1 MNATNRMTTRTL
13 ATLLCL
19 TAIAAGARDMRDFA
33 QVGRFEQANMELN
46 MQRNDGH
53 RVVLMGN
60 SITEHWV
67 EMRPDFFAQNRLIG
81 RGISG
86 QTSQEMLVRFRTD
99 VLNLKPKVVVIC
111 AGTND
116 IAENAGPYREDN
128 TVGNIE
134 TMLIM
139 AKQAKVKV
147 VLASVPPCDHYVWRP
162 DVTNVPEKVARLNS
176 RLQALAKRYKAT
188 WLDYFTPLVADDHRA
203 LNPAFG
209 DDGVHPNDAGYAV
222 MEQVLLPVIKK
233 LR

>member
-1 MNATNRMTTRTL
+1 
-13 ATLLCL
+13 
-19 TAIAAGARDMRDFA
+19 MRDFA

-203 LNPAFG
+203 LNPVFG

>member
-1 MNATNRMTTRTL
+1 MTRTIAL
-13 ATLLCL
+13 LLCL
-19 TAIAAGARDMRDFA
+19 VTIAANARDMRDFA
-33 QVGRFEQANMELN
+33 QIGRFEQANMELN
-46 MQRNDGH
+46 MQRNDGK

-86 QTSQEMLVRFRTD
+86 QTSQEMLVRFRPD
-99 VLNLKPKVVVIC
+99 VINLKPKVVVIC

-116 IAENAGPYREDN
+116 IAENAGSYREEN

-139 AKQAKVKV
+139 AKQAKIKV

-162 DVTNVPEKVARLNS
+162 EIDNVPEKIASLN
-176 RLQALAKRYKAT
+176 RCLQALAKKYKAT
-188 WLDYFTPLVADDHRA
+188 WLDYFTPLVADDGRA
-203 LNPAFG
+203 LNPAYG
-209 DDGVHPNDAGYAV
+209 DDGVHPNMAGYAI
-222 MEQVLLPVIKK
+222 MEQTLLPVLKK

>member
-1 MNATNRMTTRTL
+1 MTRIIAL
-13 ATLLCL
+13 MMCMA
-19 TAIAAGARDMRDFA
+19 AVAAGARDMRDFA
-33 QVGRFEQANMELN
+33 QVARFEQANMELN
-46 MQRNDGH
+46 MQRNDGK

-67 EMRPDFFAQNRLIG
+67 EMHPAFFADNRLIG

-99 VLNLKPKVVVIC
+99 VINLKPKVVVIC

-134 TMLIM
+134 TMLMM
-139 AKQAKVKV
+139 AKQSKIKV
-147 VLASVPPCDHYVWRP
+147 VLASVPPCDHYEWRH
-162 DVTNVPEKVARLNS
+162 DVANVPEKVASLNQ
-176 RLQALAKRYKAT
+176 RLQALAKKYKAT
-188 WLDYFTPLVADDHRA
+188 WLDYFTPLVADDGRA
-203 LNPAFG
+203 LNPAYG
-209 DDGVHPNDAGYAV
+209 EDGVHPNLAGYAI
-222 MEQVLLPVIKK
+222 MEQTLLPVLKK

>member
-1 MNATNRMTTRTL
+1 MRTIT

-19 TAIAAGARDMRDFA
+19 VAITAAARDHRDFA
-33 QVGRFEQANMELN
+33 QIARYEQANMELN
-46 MQRNDGH
+46 MQRNDGK

-67 EMRPDFFAQNRLIG
+67 EMHPAFFAENRLIG

-99 VLNLKPKVVVIC
+99 VINLKPKVVVIC

-116 IAENAGPYREDN
+116 IAENAGAYREDN

-139 AKQAKVKV
+139 AKQAKLKV

-162 DVTNVPEKVARLNS
+162 DVTGVPEKIASLNH
-176 RLQALAKRYKAT
+176 RLQALAKKYKAT
-188 WLDYFTPLVADDHRA
+188 WLDYFTPLVAEDGRA
-203 LNPAFG
+203 LNPDYG
-209 DDGVHPNDAGYAV
+209 EDGVHPNLAGYAI
-222 MEQVLLPVIKK
+222 MEQTLLPVIKR

>member
-162 DVTNVPEKVARLNS
+162 DVANVPEKVARLNS

>member
-1 MNATNRMTTRTL
+1 MTRTIAL
-13 ATLLCL
+13 LLCL
-19 TAIAAGARDMRDFA
+19 VTIAATARDMRDFT
-33 QVGRFEQANMELN
+33 QIGRFEQANMELN
-46 MQRNDGH
+46 MQRNDGK

-86 QTSQEMLVRFRTD
+86 QTSQEMLVRFRPD
-99 VLNLKPKVVVIC
+99 VINLKPKVVVIC

-116 IAENAGPYREDN
+116 IAENAGPYREEN

-162 DVTNVPEKVARLNS
+162 EIDNVPEKIASLN
-176 RLQALAKRYKAT
+176 RCLQALAKKYKAT
-188 WLDYFTPLVADDHRA
+188 WLDYFTPLVADDGRA
-203 LNPAFG
+203 LNPAYG
-209 DDGVHPNDAGYAV
+209 DDGVHPNMAGYAI
-222 MEQVLLPVIKK
+222 MEQTLLPVLKK

>member
-1 MNATNRMTTRTL
+1 MTTRTL

-203 LNPAFG
+203 LNPVFG

>member
-1 MNATNRMTTRTL
+1 MTTRTL

-139 AKQAKVKV
+139 AKQTKVKV

-203 LNPAFG
+203 LNPVFG

>member
-1 MNATNRMTTRTL
+1 MKTITL

-19 TAIAAGARDMRDFA
+19 TAIAAGARDFA
-33 QVGRFEQANMELN
+33 QVTRFEQANMELN
-46 MQRNDGH
+46 MQRNDGK

-86 QTSQEMLVRFRTD
+86 QTSQEMLVRFRPD
-99 VLNLKPKVVVIC
+99 VINLKPKVVVIC

-116 IAENAGPYREDN
+116 IAENAGPYREEN

-139 AKQAKVKV
+139 AKQAKIKV

-162 DVTNVPEKVARLNS
+162 EIDNVPEKIASLN
-176 RLQALAKRYKAT
+176 RCLQALAKKYKAT
-188 WLDYFTPLVADDHRA
+188 WLDYFTPLVADDGRA
-203 LNPAFG
+203 LNPAYG
-209 DDGVHPNDAGYAV
+209 DDGVHPNMAGYAI
-222 MEQVLLPVIKK
+222 MEQTLLPVLKK